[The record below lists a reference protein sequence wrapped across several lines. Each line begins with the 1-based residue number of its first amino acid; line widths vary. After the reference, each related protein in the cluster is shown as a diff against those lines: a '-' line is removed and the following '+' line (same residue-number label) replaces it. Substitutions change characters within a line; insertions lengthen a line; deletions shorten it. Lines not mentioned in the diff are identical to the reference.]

1 MTPRAPVVILGLDC
15 PAGLQSARL
24 LSARGVPSIG
34 ITSRPDHPCARTR
47 SCGRVV
53 TADPEDLGGLAALD
67 HVAATLDRTAVLL
80 PCTDAGVLAVA
91 RQRAVLAKDFHVALP
106 PLGVVELLLDKARFA
121 EFASAHRLPV
131 PATRVLRSRAD
142 AEAAASALRFPCVL
156 KPSMKTAAWERGVAA
171 KALMVRSGASLLMVY
186 DQCVRWSPSMVVQ
199 EWIRGLD
206 TDHYTCDCYLDSR
219 GTPLV
224 TFTSRKLRQWPP
236 LVGQGCLSVEHRN
249 DVVRDLTIR
258 VLQAARHTG
267 MGYLEVKQDVETGR
281 HLIVE
286 ANVGRP
292 TGRSAAAE
300 GAGVEILMTMY
311 CDLTG
316 EPLPEAR
323 IQRFTGA
330 KWIHLR
336 RDLQACVRLWW
347 TRRATVPELL
357 RSWKGLRSFALL
369 SARDPVP
376 FFTDIARAA
385 RQAPRRRRSR
395 AQALP
400 STEGNGNRRSHHGAP
415 APLPGQTTP
424 RRGARAPGT
433 TEQKPP
439 PVDFEVGGVA
449 RVRVVDA
456 TPGDLATIRRSLGP
470 AAESRSARPDIFVRL
485 VDRLPLP
492 ELRLLDGGSVG
503 YGPDGLYVLRSP
515 GGPAQARLRFGK
527 RWGASAI
534 VCRRGLETIP
544 GLSAMID
551 LVALMHGWI
560 PLHASAW
567 TVGGSGVIAAGWS
580 GSGKTGALLSFLDS
594 GARALAD
601 DRVFISR
608 DGSCMVGLQGA
619 IAVRDWHLAE
629 LPRLAARAGRARRV
643 LAPLGPRLEAWVRRF
658 TAAPRIGGGLG
669 ARCARGLVARIRRR
683 LGVELPARSATRTGP
698 GAAPE
703 RASPDVVILL
713 ESHHSDTYAAER
725 IDPSD
730 IASRLAAMILEGFL
744 PTLRNHLL
752 FQYAF
757 PGGGRNGIE
766 GAPLVVM
773 NMLGEAL
780 EGKVGYVVRHPYPCS
795 LRTLRQVIAPLIP
808 AAPTVSAA
816 GAEARGPSI
825 PTARAPT
832 PPERQPP
839 PFRRWP

>member
-1 MTPRAPVVILGLDC
+1 
-15 PAGLQSARL
+15 
-24 LSARGVPSIG
+24 
-34 ITSRPDHPCARTR
+34 
-47 SCGRVV
+47 
-53 TADPEDLGGLAALD
+53 
-67 HVAATLDRTAVLL
+67 
-80 PCTDAGVLAVA
+80 
-91 RQRAVLAKDFHVALP
+91 
-106 PLGVVELLLDKARFA
+106 
-121 EFASAHRLPV
+121 
-131 PATRVLRSRAD
+131 
-142 AEAAASALRFPCVL
+142 
-156 KPSMKTAAWERGVAA
+156 
-171 KALMVRSGASLLMVY
+171 
-186 DQCVRWSPSMVVQ
+186 
-199 EWIRGLD
+199 
-206 TDHYTCDCYLDSR
+206 
-219 GTPLV
+219 
-224 TFTSRKLRQWPP
+224 
-236 LVGQGCLSVEHRN
+236 
-249 DVVRDLTIR
+249 
-258 VLQAARHTG
+258 
-267 MGYLEVKQDVETGR
+267 
-281 HLIVE
+281 
-286 ANVGRP
+286 
-292 TGRSAAAE
+292 
-300 GAGVEILMTMY
+300 
-311 CDLTG
+311 
-316 EPLPEAR
+316 
-323 IQRFTGA
+323 
-330 KWIHLR
+330 
-336 RDLQACVRLWW
+336 
-347 TRRATVPELL
+347 
-357 RSWKGLRSFALL
+357 
-369 SARDPVP
+369 
-376 FFTDIARAA
+376 
-385 RQAPRRRRSR
+385 
-395 AQALP
+395 
-400 STEGNGNRRSHHGAP
+400 
-415 APLPGQTTP
+415 
-424 RRGARAPGT
+424 
-433 TEQKPP
+433 
-439 PVDFEVGGVA
+439 
-449 RVRVVDA
+449 
-456 TPGDLATIRRSLGP
+456 
-470 AAESRSARPDIFVRL
+470 
-485 VDRLPLP
+485 
-492 ELRLLDGGSVG
+492 VG

-544 GLSAMID
+544 GLSAMVD

-808 AAPTVSAA
+808 VVPTVSAA
-816 GAEARGPSI
+816 SAEARGPSI
-825 PTARAPT
+825 PTAPAPT

-839 PFRRWP
+839 PFRRWQ